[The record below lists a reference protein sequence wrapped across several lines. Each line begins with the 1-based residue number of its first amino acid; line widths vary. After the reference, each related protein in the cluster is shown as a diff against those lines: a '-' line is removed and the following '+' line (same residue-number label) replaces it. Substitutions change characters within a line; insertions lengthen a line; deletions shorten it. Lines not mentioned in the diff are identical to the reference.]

1 MPAAQSPSLIQE
13 YSTVYTQLQQGKR
26 ELIGFGADRV
36 LVNRYVLDAAEST
49 NPSDP
54 EPVLGS
60 VSIDKVT
67 EGDSTA
73 ERMQYCRQTLA
84 GLVGM
89 QEEVNTLQKVAR
101 EKGISAGLLTIVGQA
116 SVHSPE
122 DNGASVI
129 SQLNQL
135 LNPSD
140 GDAEAS
146 TQAGTLAVSK
156 DNTVA
161 ISAADTT
168 IDSAAN
174 DALSVDIEHLTTLQK
189 ISTTLIEHKTALIV
203 DVVVCFFASC
213 LAISLVS

>member
-1 MPAAQSPSLIQE
+1 MPAAQSPSLIHE
-13 YSTVYTQLQQGKR
+13 YSTVYTRLQQGKR

-36 LVNRYVLDAAEST
+36 LINRYVLDSADST

-54 EPVLGS
+54 ESVLGTIN
-60 VSIDKVT
+60 IDKVI
-67 EGDSTA
+67 EGDSAA
-73 ERMQYCRQTLA
+73 ERLQYCRQGLA
-84 GLVGM
+84 ALVGM

-129 SQLNQL
+129 YQLNEL
-135 LNPSD
+135 LNPAD
-140 GDAEAS
+140 
-146 TQAGTLAVSK
+146 
-156 DNTVA
+156 DNTTPPKQNSNIESATA
-161 ISAADTT
+161 IGSTDTA
-168 IDSAAN
+168 IEPAAN
-174 DALSVDIEHLTTLQK
+174 DALSLDFERLTPLQK
-189 ISTTLIEHKTALIV
+189 ITTTMLEHKTALMI